1 MRYAHVHNAYLFC
14 KILELIHMCE
24 FLGQKPDPADYFKSS
39 SCPKITSSITQ
50 RENMTVGS
58 TTITADTTTP
68 SDNQRRNIDS
78 AASENLDPSHNV
90 TPQYV
95 SMLIAPSVG
104 SSRSSSIEMSG
115 GSYTSQSSSVSIVGE
130 KRIRQRVGKN
140 LLGSTQ
146 SASPLT
152 PRYDYHSRGH
162 CKSSQVKSIL
172 FNSHVDYR
180 DDYFY
185 NRVTHIR
192 RARKK
197 F

>member
-1 MRYAHVHNAYLFC
+1 MKAFDE
-14 KILELIHMCE
+14 KIAIFQCCMPKNFHFQTIFFAEKTFELIHV
-24 FLGQKPDPADYFKSS
+24 FKFSGQKPDPADYFKSS
-39 SCPKITSSITQ
+39 SCPKITSSIAQ
-50 RENMTVGS
+50 RESMTVGS

-115 GSYTSQSSSVSIVGE
+115 GSFTSQSSSVSIVGE
-130 KRIRQRVGKN
+130 KRIRQRVGRN

-152 PRYDYHSRGH
+152 PRYDNNSSGR
-162 CKSSQVKSIL
+162 CK
-172 FNSHVDYR
+172 
-180 DDYFY
+180 
-185 NRVTHIR
+185 
-192 RARKK
+192 
-197 F
+197 